1 MYKYMRVGK
10 NIAASQK
17 IRKKDCKINS
27 EQFVLLPTYLD
38 RYTIVLKA
46 FSLWEEEV
54 GRDAIL
60 SSLQTGNHAKN
71 VNKEKDLN
79 IFCIQ

>member
-38 RYTIVLKA
+38 RYIVLKA
-46 FSLWEEEV
+46 FSL
-54 GRDAIL
+54 GRRGW
-60 SSLQTGNHAKN
+60 S
-71 VNKEKDLN
+71 
-79 IFCIQ
+79 

>member
-38 RYTIVLKA
+38 R
-46 FSLWEEEV
+46 
-54 GRDAIL
+54 
-60 SSLQTGNHAKN
+60 
-71 VNKEKDLN
+71 
-79 IFCIQ
+79 